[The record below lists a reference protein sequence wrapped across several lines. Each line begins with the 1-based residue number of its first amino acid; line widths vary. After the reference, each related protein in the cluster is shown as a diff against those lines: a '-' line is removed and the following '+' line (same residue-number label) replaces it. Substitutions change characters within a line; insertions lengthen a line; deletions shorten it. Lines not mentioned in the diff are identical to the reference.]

1 MRIGILGAGQLGRM
15 LALAGYPLGLQFRF
29 WQDSEEPPEQT
40 LAECVC
46 GPFEDGDLLHRF
58 VTSVKVVT
66 YETENVPV
74 ALTQQL
80 SRTVAVHPSPRALEA
95 AQDRLNEKTLFQ
107 KLGIPVPAFAPV
119 QSAAELHQAVERI
132 GLPAVLK
139 TRRFGYDGKGQ
150 SVLRGAEHVELVGR
164 LSDRISVPRLLEQFI
179 PFERELSIL
188 AVRGRDKQIV
198 FYPLV
203 ENRHHEGILRQSR
216 APAPGCTPALQSLAE
231 GYARR
236 ILEAVDY
243 VGVLA
248 VEFFEYQGQLLANE
262 MAPRVHNSGHWTIEG
277 AQTSQFANHLRAIV
291 GLPLGSTA
299 LRGHSVMLNLIG
311 EVPPLEVLLRIPGVN
326 VHLYDKHPRRGRKLG
341 HLTVTEADEES
352 LQKKLALLRGRSD
365 LPGLWLENL

>member
-15 LALAGYPLGLQFRF
+15 LALAGYPLGLEFRF
-29 WQDSEEPPEQT
+29 WQESEEPPEQT

-46 GPFEDGDLLHRF
+46 GPYTDADLLHRF
-58 VTSVKVVT
+58 ISGVDVVT
-66 YETENVPV
+66 YEFENVPV
-74 ALTQQL
+74 ELARRL

-95 AQDRLNEKTLFQ
+95 AQDRLNEKTLFRE
-107 KLGIPVPAFAPV
+107 LGIPVPEFAPV
-119 QSAAELHQAVERI
+119 QSAAELRQAVERI

-150 SVLRGAEHVELVGR
+150 VMLREAADVELTGR
-164 LSDRISVPRLLEQFI
+164 MFDKAPVLLEEFV

-188 AVRGRDKQIV
+188 VARGRNKQTV

-203 ENRHHEGILRQSR
+203 ENRHHQGILRQSR
-216 APAPGCTPALQSLAE
+216 APAPGCTAEWQHLAE
-231 GYARR
+231 GHARR

-248 VEFFEYQGQLLANE
+248 VEFFQYQGRLLANE

-277 AQTSQFANHLRAIV
+277 ARTSQFANHVRAV
-291 GLPLGSTA
+291 LGLPLGSA
-299 LRGHSVMLNLIG
+299 ESLGHSVMLNLIG
-311 EVPPLEVLLRIPGVN
+311 EVPALPTLLSIPGVN
-326 VHLYDKHPRRGRKLG
+326 VHLYGKTPQPGRKLG
-341 HLTVTEADEES
+341 HLTVTEADEGT
-352 LQKKLALLRGRSD
+352 LQERLARLRGRTD